1 MRLEDMT
8 PAHVRR
14 AVDLFVGYAW
24 PVGCEGQPHRQTA
37 DLEGAVTMPELF
49 EHFTRVRD
57 EADGFRRYT
66 LRIGNE
72 RYPFMKF
79 VIQEYLVDEEFFF
92 SVDTHDDLDVRA
104 NSPDFKAWQELKV
117 FNRGLKEQ
125 IESSWREDGLPT
137 NDDLRRLCE
146 GLAPVERES
155 SKRARLLVV
164 DDERSVAEGL
174 GTLLR
179 ARGYE
184 VELAFT
190 GEEVLERLAREP
202 TPDLVLLDYELPE
215 LDGEQVLER
224 LRANPRLA
232 DLPVLMAT
240 ASSIEI
246 SRLKRV
252 SGLLRKPYPR
262 EVLFKMIKEL
272 LGIDRTRDADS

>member
-14 AVDLFVGYAW
+14 AVDMFVEHAW
-24 PVGCEGQPHRQTA
+24 PAGCEGRPHLQSE
-37 DLEGAVTMPELF
+37 DLEGAATMPELF
-49 EHFTRVRD
+49 ERFIRVRD
-57 EADGFRRYT
+57 EGDGFRRYT

-92 SVDTHDDLDVRA
+92 SVDTHDDLDVRPD
-104 NSPDFKAWQELKV
+104 SPDFEAWQKLKI
-117 FNRGLKEQ
+117 FNRQLKEE
-125 IESSWREDGLPT
+125 IEGAWRQEKLPT

-146 GLAPVERES
+146 GLAPVEREAF
-155 SKRARLLVV
+155 KRARLLVV
-164 DDERSVAEGL
+164 DDERNVAEGL

-190 GEEVLERLAREP
+190 GEAVLERLARAP
-202 TPDLVLLDYELPE
+202 LPDLMLLDYGLPE
-215 LDGEQVLER
+215 LDGDQVLQR
-224 LRANPRLA
+224 LRADPRLMN
-232 DLPVLMAT
+232 LPVLMAT
-240 ASSIEI
+240 ASSIEL
-246 SRLKRV
+246 SDLQRV

-272 LGIDRTRDADS
+272 LGIDRPRG